1 MHVSRTTR
9 VGLWFIVKVRM
20 VGSVE
25 INDREG
31 SLIGGP
37 SLLKSLFSV
46 LTALWLH
53 HPQYRFIFLDPSNNI
68 FSSSQSTVNQDL
80 ESKMYS
86 QRS

>member
-1 MHVSRTTR
+1 MHVSRTRR

-20 VGSVE
+20 VGSEE

-46 LTALWLH
+46 LTAFWLH
-53 HPQYRFIFLDPSNNI
+53 HPQYRFTFFGP
-68 FSSSQSTVNQDL
+68 F
-80 ESKMYS
+80 
-86 QRS
+86 